1 MHPVGKNV
9 RNVCFEFEIEIEID
23 HYGVPDRFVPEQNR
37 HFLNDVVDVHHRTFR
52 GCAFFVERPQTV
64 DNINCTVSVLLNSGC
79 CCAGPL
85 QMGGSRGQ
93 ASTIDVCINNAIV

>member
-9 RNVCFEFEIEIEID
+9 RNVCFEFEIESD

-64 DNINCTVSVLLNSGC
+64 DNINCAARALSKWGDRVGKPHKHALALVIE
-79 CCAGPL
+79 A
-85 QMGGSRGQ
+85 
-93 ASTIDVCINNAIV
+93 AWAA